1 MLNSKKYLRDL
12 GLLFIFVL
20 SIKVKYANLHLIYL
34 IYFNI
39 NSEIFNPNSENF
51 NLNSRNFNL
60 NSKFMMKR
68 LTAEDLQELT
78 VEQEAPLIKDEREM
92 ERYYGYLQNDIVT
105 FVTCGK
111 QIGKHTYYNWQAQI
125 KENYSF
131 EGRMSIPSVRFHFAI
146 KSRKKSCVDV
156 AGQLVSASQGEHNV
170 FFCKEECSGKDI
182 FIKND
187 NLEIITI
194 AISEAEFAQMAQQY
208 PDSFMAIYERYQ
220 RGGSFLL
227 NPYGCYCT
235 PVQMQTILQQLN
247 NTELLGNAAGV
258 YADLKVLE
266 LFLLQ
271 FHLLNTQKY
280 QNYQYC
286 KTHTDIDKIHQASE
300 LIIHDLQHTPSI
312 SELAKEVGMNE
323 KKLCYGFKEVFG
335 NTIFGY
341 LYEHKM
347 QLAKQ
352 LLLHTDKPIS
362 EIAYQCGYEYLSH
375 FSTAFKRKFG
385 LSPQALRGN

>member
-1 MLNSKKYLRDL
+1 MDID
-12 GLLFIFVL
+12 GQIF
-20 SIKVKYANLHLIYL
+20 
-34 IYFNI
+34 
-39 NSEIFNPNSENF
+39 
-51 NLNSRNFNL
+51 
-60 NSKFMMKR
+60 
-68 LTAEDLQELT
+68 TA
-78 VEQEAPLIKDEREM
+78 K
-92 ERYYGYLQNDIVT
+92 
-105 FVTCGK
+105 
-111 QIGKHTYYNWQAQI
+111 
-125 KENYSF
+125 
-131 EGRMSIPSVRFHFAI
+131 
-146 KSRKKSCVDV
+146 
-156 AGQLVSASQGEHNV
+156 QGEHNV
-170 FFCKEECSGKDI
+170 FFCKDECFGRDI
-182 FIKND
+182 FLKND
-187 NLEIITI
+187 TMEVITI
-194 AISEAEFAQMAQQY
+194 AISEEEFAQMAQQY
-208 PDSFMAIYERYQ
+208 PDSFMTIYKRYQ
-220 RGGSFLL
+220 SEDNFLL
-227 NPYGCYCT
+227 SCQGGFLT
-235 PVQMQTILQQLN
+235 SMQMQAVLQQLN

-271 FHLLNTQKY
+271 FHQMDTQKY

>member
-1 MLNSKKYLRDL
+1 
-12 GLLFIFVL
+12 
-20 SIKVKYANLHLIYL
+20 
-34 IYFNI
+34 
-39 NSEIFNPNSENF
+39 
-51 NLNSRNFNL
+51 
-60 NSKFMMKR
+60 MKR

-78 VEQEAPLIKDEREM
+78 IEQEAPLIKDEREM
-92 ERYYGYLQNDIVT
+92 ERYYGCLQNDIVT

-156 AGQLVSASQGEHNV
+156 AGQLVSANQGEHNV

-208 PDSFMAIYERYQ
+208 PDSFMVIYERYQ

-312 SELAKEVGMNE
+312 SELAKGVGMNE

-341 LYEHKM
+341 LYDYKM
-347 QLAKQ
+347 NLAQQ
-352 LLLHTDKPIS
+352 LLLHTDKSIG
-362 EIAYQCGYEYLSH
+362 EIALQCGYEHLSH
-375 FSTAFKRKFG
+375 FSSAFKRKFG
-385 LSPQALRGN
+385 RSPQGVRGN

>member
-1 MLNSKKYLRDL
+1 
-12 GLLFIFVL
+12 
-20 SIKVKYANLHLIYL
+20 
-34 IYFNI
+34 
-39 NSEIFNPNSENF
+39 
-51 NLNSRNFNL
+51 
-60 NSKFMMKR
+60 
-68 LTAEDLQELT
+68 
-78 VEQEAPLIKDEREM
+78 
-92 ERYYGYLQNDIVT
+92 
-105 FVTCGK
+105 
-111 QIGKHTYYNWQAQI
+111 
-125 KENYSF
+125 
-131 EGRMSIPSVRFHFAI
+131 
-146 KSRKKSCVDV
+146 
-156 AGQLVSASQGEHNV
+156 
-170 FFCKEECSGKDI
+170 
-182 FIKND
+182 
-187 NLEIITI
+187 
-194 AISEAEFAQMAQQY
+194 MAQQY

-286 KTHTDIDKIHQASE
+286 KTHTDIDKIHEVSE

-312 SELAKEVGMNE
+312 SELAKGVGMNE

-341 LYEHKM
+341 LYDYKM
-347 QLAKQ
+347 NLARQ

-362 EIAYQCGYEYLSH
+362 EIAYQCGYEHLSH
-375 FSTAFKRKFG
+375 FSSAFKRKFG
-385 LSPQALRGN
+385 HSPQGVRGN